1 MLANQLLAMLADFG
15 HVEFSTHAQ
24 LEKLTPG
31 QARRSFHEL
40 PMLARAP
47 FGAAL
52 SRIQALSKER
62 KIVEEAIQE
71 WHESNADSQR
81 LDAIPGVGVLLAT
94 ALCATVGNADAFH
107 SSRDMAAW
115 FQLVPR
121 QYSSGEKTILGHI
134 GHGNPYIRRL
144 LYMAGAGVILRMYQR
159 KEAPAFVVRLHK
171 RGKPGK
177 VIIFAIAHKIVRT
190 AWRLLKDHVE
200 FKETNDW
207 RPVRYEEVRS
217 PRSKRAALALTPESD
232 SQARVN
238 DKPVIGG
245 ELDLLADGKEAASKT
260 GN

>member
-1 MLANQLLAMLADFG
+1 
-15 HVEFSTHAQ
+15 
-24 LEKLTPG
+24 
-31 QARRSFHEL
+31 
-40 PMLARAP
+40 
-47 FGAAL
+47 
-52 SRIQALSKER
+52 
-62 KIVEEAIQE
+62 
-71 WHESNADSQR
+71 
-81 LDAIPGVGVLLAT
+81 
-94 ALCATVGNADAFH
+94 
-107 SSRDMAAW
+107 
-115 FQLVPR
+115 
-121 QYSSGEKTILGHI
+121 
-134 GHGNPYIRRL
+134 
-144 LYMAGAGVILRMYQR
+144 MAGAGVILRMYQR